1 MAAVNVGSDSP
12 GSRTAEECGRVT
24 EGRTVA
30 KVTRARRAEIQRE
43 ANRLRAQ
50 CQRDGNSQERTVTV
64 LRAELPELTALEA
77 WRLALG
83 WSRAQAIREVAQ
95 VYLADG
101 LLPPALSQALLCRYE
116 HGQAQPGDEYR
127 IMICRA
133 YGADPEQLG
142 LATNHLWC
150 RTCAAP
156 LPVDYGRRQREEQS
170 IDRKASMTTASGLPA
185 IRESVQW
192 AVLDAPEGSPSI
204 VALAEAAVEHYA
216 LNYSK
221 HPPATLHD
229 EVRATRNL
237 LSTVVPAADR
247 ATARDLRRQVGWLS
261 ALLGNL
267 AFHLDDRAGA
277 RAHLTLAGAIGESA
291 GEAALTAWSSGALAM
306 VATARQDWDH
316 ARGHAEHGLQH
327 APAGL
332 RRAQL
337 LGWALLPTLA
347 ALGHASRAD
356 EVVSESDE
364 IMRSAVELPGRFG
377 YDRAEHRLHVAE
389 AHLTLER
396 YDRAAEV
403 ARTSIAAAPEHTPG
417 WVAATLVLALAE
429 ARDTPEQAAGR
440 ALDVLDLIPP
450 TRLRAT
456 ARTRLARLAGLLDRA
471 ANGAG
476 VELVERLRVLPAPI
490 RTDGTAA

>member
-1 MAAVNVGSDSP
+1 MG
-12 GSRTAEECGRVT
+12 
-24 EGRTVA
+24 
-30 KVTRARRAEIQRE
+30 KVTRERRAEIQRE
-43 ANRLRAQ
+43 ATRLRAQ
-50 CQRDGNSQERTVTV
+50 SQRDGNTQERTVTV
-64 LRAELPELTALEA
+64 LRAALPELTALEA

-83 WSRAQAIREVAQ
+83 WSRAQAIREVAE
-95 VYLADG
+95 VYVADG
-101 LLPPALSQALLCRYE
+101 LLPPNLSQALLCRYE

-127 IMICRA
+127 IMISRA
-133 YGADPEQLG
+133 YGARPDQLG
-142 LATNHLWC
+142 LETRHLWC
-150 RTCAAP
+150 STCAAP
-156 LPVDYGRRQREEQS
+156 LPLHYGQRQREDSS
-170 IDRKASMTTASGLPA
+170 IDRKESMTTASGLPA

-192 AVLDAPEGSPSI
+192 AVLDAPEGSASL

-221 HPPATLHD
+221 HPPSTLHD

-237 LSTVVPAADR
+237 LSTVVAAADR
-247 ATARDLRRQVGWLS
+247 ETARGLRRQVGWLS

-267 AFHLDDRAGA
+267 AYHLDDRAGA
-277 RAHLTLAGAIGESA
+277 RAHLTLAGAIGQST

-306 VATARQDWDH
+306 VATARRDWEH

-356 EVVSESDE
+356 DVVSESDE
-364 IMRSAVELPGRFG
+364 IMRSADELPGRFG

-396 YDRAAEV
+396 YDRAADV

-429 ARDTPEQAAGR
+429 ARDAPDEAAGR
-440 ALDVLDLIPP
+440 ALNVLDLIPP
-450 TRLRAT
+450 ARLRAT
-456 ARTRLARLAGLLDRA
+456 ARTRLARLTQLLDPA
-471 ANGAG
+471 ASGAG
-476 VELVERLRVLPAPI
+476 AELAERLRALPAPI

>member
-1 MAAVNVGSDSP
+1 MG
-12 GSRTAEECGRVT
+12 
-24 EGRTVA
+24 
-30 KVTRARRAEIQRE
+30 KVSRARRAEIQRE
-43 ANRLRAQ
+43 ATRLRAQ
-50 CQRDGNSQERTVTV
+50 CQRDGDSQERTVTV
-64 LRAELPELTALEA
+64 LRAAIPELTALEG

-127 IMICRA
+127 IMISRA
-133 YGADPEQLG
+133 YGARPDQLG

-150 RTCAAP
+150 STCAAP
-156 LPVDYGRRQREEQS
+156 LPLDYGRRQREEQG
-170 IDRKASMTTASGLPA
+170 IDRKASMTTESGLPA

-192 AVLDAPEGSPSI
+192 AVLDAPDGSPSL

-221 HPPATLHD
+221 HPPSTLHD

-237 LSTVVPAADR
+237 LSTVVAAADR
-247 ATARDLRRQVGWLS
+247 DTARGLRRQVGWLS

-267 AFHLDDRAGA
+267 AYHLDDRAGA
-277 RAHLTLAGAIGESA
+277 RAHLTLAGAIGKST
-291 GEAALTAWSSGALAM
+291 GETALTAWSSGALAM
-306 VATARQDWDH
+306 VATSRRDWDH

-347 ALGHASRAD
+347 ALGDASRAD
-356 EVVSESDE
+356 DVVSESDE
-364 IMRSAVELPGRFG
+364 IMRTAVEIPGRFG

-396 YDRAAEV
+396 YDRAADV

-429 ARDTPEQAAGR
+429 AHDAPDAAADR
-440 ALDVLDLIPP
+440 ALNVLDLIPP
-450 TRLRAT
+450 ARLRAT
-456 ARTRLARLAGLLDRA
+456 ARSRLARLTRILDPA
-471 ANGAG
+471 TTGAG
-476 VELVERLRVLPAPI
+476 TELAERLRALPAPV

>member
-1 MAAVNVGSDSP
+1 MGQ
-12 GSRTAEECGRVT
+12 
-24 EGRTVA
+24 
-30 KVTRARRAEIQRE
+30 VTRARRAEIQRV
-43 ANRLRAQ
+43 AIRLRAQ
-50 CQRDGNSQERTVTV
+50 CQRDGRTQERTVTV
-64 LRAELPELTALEA
+64 LREALPELTALEA

-83 WSRAQAIREVAQ
+83 WSRAQAIREVAE

-101 LLPPALSQALLCRYE
+101 LLPPNLSQALLCRYE

-127 IMICRA
+127 IMISRA
-133 YGADPEQLG
+133 YGARPDQLG
-142 LATNHLWC
+142 LETHHLWC
-150 RTCAAP
+150 STCTAP
-156 LPVDYGRRQREEQS
+156 LPLHYGQRQREEQS
-170 IDRKASMTTASGLPA
+170 TDRKAPMTTASGLPA

-192 AVLDAPEGSPSI
+192 AVLDAPEGSASL

-237 LSTVVPAADR
+237 LSTVVAAADR
-247 ATARDLRRQVGWLS
+247 ETARGLRRQVGWLS

-267 AFHLDDRAGA
+267 AYHLDDRAGA
-277 RAHLTLAGAIGESA
+277 RAHLTLAGAIGEST

-356 EVVSESDE
+356 DVVSESDE
-364 IMRSAVELPGRFG
+364 IMQSATELPGRFG

-396 YDRAAEV
+396 HDRAAEV

-429 ARDTPEQAAGR
+429 AHDAPEDAAGR
-440 ALDVLDLIPP
+440 ALGILALIPP
-450 TRLRAT
+450 ARLRAT
-456 ARTRLARLAGLLDRA
+456 ARTRLARLSRVLDPA
-471 ANGAG
+471 TTGAG
-476 VELVERLRVLPAPI
+476 AELAERLRALPAPI

>member
-1 MAAVNVGSDSP
+1 M
-12 GSRTAEECGRVT
+12 
-24 EGRTVA
+24 
-30 KVTRARRAEIQRE
+30 
-43 ANRLRAQ
+43 LRA
-50 CQRDGNSQERTVTV
+50 
-64 LRAELPELTALEA
+64 AIPELTALEA

-83 WSRAQAIREVAQ
+83 WSRAQAIREIAQ
-95 VYLADG
+95 VYLEDD
-101 LLPPALSQALLCRYE
+101 LLPPALPQALLCRYE
-116 HGQAQPGDEYR
+116 HEQAQPGEEYR
-127 IMICRA
+127 IMISRA
-133 YGADPEQLG
+133 YGARPDQLG
-142 LATNHLWC
+142 LATTHLWC
-150 RTCAAP
+150 STCAAP
-156 LPVDYGRRQREEQS
+156 PPVDYGRRQREEQG
-170 IDRKASMTTASGLPA
+170 INRKASMTTESGLPA

-192 AVLDAPEGSPSI
+192 AVLDAPDGSPLL

-216 LNYSK
+216 LNYSR

-237 LSTVVPAADR
+237 LSTVAPAANRD
-247 ATARDLRRQVGWLS
+247 TARGLRRQVGWLS

-267 AFHLDDRAGA
+267 AYHLDDRAGA
-277 RAHLTLAGAIGESA
+277 RAHLTLAGAIGEST
-291 GEAALTAWSSGALAM
+291 GESALTAWSSGALAM
-306 VATARQDWDH
+306 VATARKDWEH

-327 APAGL
+327 APEGL

-356 EVVSESDE
+356 EVVGESDE
-364 IMRSAVELPGRFG
+364 IMQSAVELPGRFG

-429 ARDTPEQAAGR
+429 ARDTPDQAVDH
-440 ALDVLDLIPP
+440 ALRVLDLIPP
-450 TRLRAT
+450 ARLRAT
-456 ARTRLARLAGLLDRA
+456 ARTRLARLVRLLDPA
-471 ANGAG
+471 MSGAG
-476 VELVERLRVLPAPI
+476 AELAERLRVLSAPI
-490 RTDGTAA
+490 RVDGTAA